1 MRRAAAEAL
10 RSNAWSIPLESFDW
24 TRSTR
29 DNYQQP
35 GGQSHGRFAAIR
47 DALDASY
54 HGTYSKARQLLQ
66 DEWIASVLSQG
77 EPQAYP
83 WIIFSA
89 GAMGAGKT
97 RTVQWMSERGL
108 FPVRQMVHLD
118 PDIFRAALPE
128 WRGYAKRDRLSAGE
142 HTRRES
148 GYLVEIA
155 QEAALRAGKHVWVD
169 GSLRDGEW
177 YRAVLQ
183 RIRERHPRHRIAIVH
198 VVAGA
203 EVVLERVR
211 RRAAATGREVPEHEV
226 LDSIA
231 RVPQAV
237 ALLANEAAFLAVI
250 DNSAETP
257 QLLKYCDEQQQCYE
271 QPRDCWVQI
280 KRRFRS
286 VPQPPPAECADG
298 RADAG
303 GGGGGAA
310 ADAPSSSSAAA
321 VGGDVVGAVQRAW
334 SKVTAST
341 PCRPAPEPD
350 LWRKRDCASGG
361 GEDDAGVVESTKP
374 AVGRRLNMNSRL

>member
-1 MRRAAAEAL
+1 MLAFATNTRLSATASLAAALAVVAALAAGSSSSDGMRRAAAEAL
-10 RSNAWSIPLESFDW
+10 RHNSEAWSIPVETFDW
-24 TRSTR
+24 NRSTR

-35 GGQSHGRFAAIR
+35 GGQSYGRFAAIR

-54 HGTYSKARQLLQ
+54 HGTYTKARQLLQ

-128 WRGYAKRDRLSAGE
+128 WRGYAKRDRHSAGE

-177 YRAVLQ
+177 YRAVL
-183 RIRERHPRHRIAIVH
+183 RGVRERHARHRVAIVH

-226 LDSIA
+226 RDSIA

-237 ALLANEAAFLAVI
+237 ALLAPEAAFLAVI
-250 DNSAETP
+250 DNSAEAP
-257 QLLKYCDEQQQCYE
+257 QLLKYCDERQQCYE

-286 VPQPPPAECADG
+286 VPQPPPAE
-298 RADAG
+298 G
-303 GGGGGAA
+303 GG
-310 ADAPSSSSAAA
+310 
-321 VGGDVVGAVQRAW
+321 Q
-334 SKVTAST
+334 
-341 PCRPAPEPD
+341 PAPEPD
-350 LWRKRDCASGG
+350 LWRNRDCAGSG
-361 GEDDAGVVESTKP
+361 GEDATEAVDSTSKP
-374 AVGRRLNMNSRL
+374 RRLNSRL